1 MAADLP
7 RLQFVIITL
16 DSHLAGAV
24 AEASQL
30 VVRQLPS
37 IDLRVHVASD
47 WPENPQALERCR
59 ADIATGDIIAVTQ
72 CFQDEQVTAIRDA
85 LLARRDHCDSM
96 LVAVSAAELVRC
108 TRMGKFD
115 MGGAVEKTP
124 KPWSPLGILKKLRG
138 SRDGGRSSGERQMT
152 ALKAMPKLLRFIPGP
167 AQDVRVYLLSIQYW
181 LAGTSENIANLILLH
196 VEKYADGP
204 RKVLRAQVKS
214 EAPRSYPE
222 VGLWH
227 PAVKAEHHITESL
240 AALPPAT
247 SLPSRG
253 GAGTIGVL
261 LGRSYLLADNVAHY
275 TAMVQAFETR
285 GLRTI
290 PAFASAL
297 DARPA
302 IERFFTDASG
312 TTTVDAVVS
321 LTGFSLV
328 GGPAYNDSVAAQ
340 AALAALDVPYF
351 CLQTLEFQSTAEWQ
365 EDARGL
371 NALQATLQVAIPE
384 LDGAIGPTVFAGKS
398 SKAKGGEQGESL
410 PVPERVETVADRVA
424 QVVRMRRTSR
434 AQRKVA
440 VVLFNFPPNAGNT
453 GSAAYLDCFHSL
465 HNTMVAMRDAGYT
478 VTVPETVD
486 ELRDAIIQGNREQYG
501 SVASV
506 FAHVQ
511 TDDHLRRERWL
522 PQIEAAWGAAPGK
535 QFSDGTGIQILGAE
549 FGNVFVGVQPSFGW
563 EGDPMRLLFEGGF
576 APTHAFSAFYRWL
589 REDWGANVA
598 LHFGTHGALEF
609 MPGKQA
615 GLTEQCWPDRLI
627 GNLPNVYLYASN
639 NSSEGTLAKRRGG
652 ATTLV
657 SYLTPSVSAA
667 GLYKGLVDL
676 KATFDRWRATDHRTS
691 EAERVSLV
699 ALLQEQACALE
710 LATVSPAWSVDD
722 AVMIEGVRR
731 KLLEV
736 EQALIPVGLHVV
748 GNTPSLEERADM
760 LLAIANVGRPEADI
774 VPFGV
779 SLVSAAR
786 SALAPESIEI
796 AARDIILAMVTAGD
810 VATGLR
816 EAERAGIAP
825 MSLAPTLE
833 GLLALDRMLAV
844 DSEIPG
850 MLRALDGR
858 YLTAAPAADLVRN
871 ATVLPTG
878 RNLYGFD
885 PYKVPSPYALKEG
898 TARAEQLIA
907 RHVGDGNA
915 FPETVAFVLWGTDN
929 MKSEGTQLAQ
939 VLALMGVVPRF
950 DGVGRL
956 CGARLLT
963 LEQLGRPRVDVV
975 ASLSG
980 IFRDLLPLQVKLL
993 AEAALLC
1000 ANADEPAERNFIR
1013 KHALAAMCE
1022 DGVDME
1028 TAALRVFGNS
1038 EGTYG
1043 SNVNLLLETGRWED
1057 EDQLADMFVQRKGFA
1072 YGADGKCR
1080 AGQKMMKR
1088 ALGTASLSFQNVD
1101 SVELGAT
1108 DIDQYVEALGGVNRV
1123 IEQQQQKKVACYM
1136 GDHTGREGKI
1146 RTLEEQVV
1154 LESRTRV
1161 LNPKWYEAQLV
1172 HGYEGVRNIAGHV
1185 ATTVGWSSTT
1195 GSIPGW
1201 VYGDMAQTFVL
1212 DAEMRDRLA
1221 SLNPSAAA
1229 GMATKLLEAND
1240 RGYWSPDSATLD
1252 ALRDAAAELEDRLE
1266 GVMAR

>member
-1 MAADLP
+1 MVGESSPPLK
-7 RLQFVIITL
+7 FVIITL
-16 DSHLAGAV
+16 DAHLAGAV
-24 AEASQL
+24 AEAATL

-47 WPENPQALERCR
+47 WPENPSSLERCKS
-59 ADIATGDIIAVTQ
+59 DIATGDIIAVTQ

-108 TRMGKFD
+108 TKMGKFD

-138 SRDGGRSSGERQMT
+138 SRDGGKSSGERQMT
-152 ALKAMPKLLRFIPGP
+152 ALKAMPKLLKFIPGP

-181 LAGTSENIANLILLH
+181 LAGTADNIANLILLH

-204 RKVLRAQVKS
+204 RKVLRARVKS
-214 EAPRSYPE
+214 AAPRSYPE

-227 PAVKAEHHITESL
+227 PDVRAEHGITENL
-240 AALPPAT
+240 TLIPA
-247 SLPSRG
+247 RG
-253 GAGTIGVL
+253 AAGTVGVL

-275 TAMVQAFETR
+275 AAVVRAFESR

-302 IERFFTDASG
+302 IAQYFVDAKGASR
-312 TTTVDAVVS
+312 VDAVVS

-328 GGPAYNDSVAAQ
+328 GGPAYNDSVSAQ
-340 AALAALDVPYF
+340 TTLAQLDVPYF
-351 CLQTLEFQSTAEWQ
+351 CLQTLEFQSTPEWQ
-365 EDARGL
+365 NDPRGL
-371 NALQATLQVAIPE
+371 NPLQATLQVAIPE
-384 LDGAIGPTVFAGKS
+384 LDGAIGPTVFAGKVGA
-398 SKAKGGEQGESL
+398 AKGVENAESL
-410 PVPERVETVADRVA
+410 PITERVETMASRVEKMI
-424 QVVRMRRTSR
+424 RMRRTPR
-434 AQRKVA
+434 AERKVA

-453 GSAAYLDCFHSL
+453 GSAAYIDCFHSL
-465 HNTMVAMRDAGYT
+465 YNTMLAMREGGYA
-478 VTVPETVD
+478 VTVPESVD
-486 ELRDAIIQGNREQYG
+486 ALRDAVIQGNREQYG

-506 FAHVQ
+506 FTRIP
-511 TDDHLRRERWL
+511 TDDHVRREQFL
-522 PQIEAAWGAAPGK
+522 PQIEGAWGAAPGK
-535 QFSDGTGIQILGAE
+535 QFADGYGIQILGVE
-549 FGNVFVGVQPSFGW
+549 FGNLFVGVQPSFGW
-563 EGDPMRLLFEGGF
+563 EGDPMRLLFEGNF

-589 REDWGANVA
+589 REDWGAHVA

-615 GLTEQCWPDRLI
+615 GLTDQCWPDRLI
-627 GNLPNVYLYASN
+627 GDLPNVYLYASN

-652 ATTLV
+652 ATTLI
-657 SYLTPSVSAA
+657 SYLTPSLSSS
-667 GLYKGLVDL
+667 GLYKGLLDL
-676 KATFDRWRATDHRTS
+676 KATFERWRATDDRTS
-691 EAERVSLV
+691 DAEKTSLV
-699 ALLQEQACALE
+699 ALLQEQSVALE
-710 LATVSPAWSVDD
+710 LTTALPLWSTVD
-722 AVMIEGVRR
+722 AVTIESVRQ

-736 EQALIPVGLHVV
+736 EQALIPVGLHIV
-748 GNTPSLEERADM
+748 GKVPTVEERADT

-774 VPFGV
+774 TPFGTTIRDAARRALSDDAIDSTAREIV
-779 SLVSAAR
+779 FAAVAAGEVSA
-786 SALAPESIEI
+786 
-796 AARDIILAMVTAGD
+796 
-810 VATGLR
+810 GLR
-816 EAERAGIAP
+816 VAERAGISP
-825 MSLAPTLE
+825 MALEPTLS
-833 GLLALDRMLAV
+833 GLMTLDSLLAEDA
-844 DSEIPG
+844 EIPG
-850 MLRALDGR
+850 MLRAMDGR
-858 YLTAAPAADLVRN
+858 YVTAAPAADLVRN
-871 ATVLPTG
+871 TAVLPTG

-898 TARAEQLIA
+898 TARAELLIA
-907 RHVGDGNA
+907 RHMADGNA

-956 CGARLLT
+956 CGARLLS
-963 LEQLGRPRVDVV
+963 LAQLGRPRVDVV

-1000 ANADEPAERNFIR
+1000 ASVVEPEEQNFIR
-1013 KHALAAMCE
+1013 KHAMAAMRE
-1022 DGVDME
+1022 DGVDLE
-1028 TAALRVFGNS
+1028 TASLRVFGNS
-1038 EGTYG
+1038 EGSYG

-1057 EDQLADMFVQRKGFA
+1057 EDQLADLFVQRKGFA

-1136 GDHTGREGKI
+1136 GDHTGKDGKI

-1161 LNPKWYEAQLV
+1161 LNPKWFEGQLV

-1195 GSIPGW
+1195 GSVPGW

-1240 RGYWSPDSATLD
+1240 RGYWSPDAATLD

-1266 GVMAR
+1266 GVVAR

>member
-1 MAADLP
+1 MAADVLP
-7 RLQFVIITL
+7 PLTFVIITL

-24 AEASQL
+24 AEAAAM
-30 VVRQLPS
+30 VAPQLPT
-37 IDLRVHVASD
+37 LELCVHVASD
-47 WPENPQALERCR
+47 WPENPAALERCR
-59 ADIATGDIIAVTQ
+59 ADIARGNIIAVTQ

-85 LLARRDHCDSM
+85 LLARRDHCDAM
-96 LVAVSAAELVRC
+96 MVAVSAAELVRC
-108 TRMGKFD
+108 TKLGKFD
-115 MGGAVEKTP
+115 MGGAEEKKP

-138 SRDGGRSSGERQMT
+138 SRSDGSSSGERQMT
-152 ALKAMPKLLRFIPGP
+152 ALKAMPKLLKFIPGT

-181 LAGTSENIANLILLH
+181 LAGTSENIANLIRLH
-196 VEKYADGP
+196 VERYAAGP
-204 RKVLRAQVKS
+204 RKVLRTRVTA
-214 EAPRSYPE
+214 EAPRVYPE
-222 VGLWH
+222 TGLWH
-227 PAVKAEHHITESL
+227 PDIGGEHGITDR
-240 AALPPAT
+240 AGDLPV
-247 SLPSRG
+247 RG
-253 GAGTIGVL
+253 NAGTIGVL

-275 TAMVQAFETR
+275 TAIVRAFESR

-290 PAFASAL
+290 PAFSSAL

-302 IERFFTDASG
+302 IETYFVGADGRAG
-312 TTTVDAVVS
+312 VDAVVS

-328 GGPAYNDSVAAQ
+328 GGPAYNDANAAQ
-340 AALAALDVPYF
+340 ATLAQLDVPYF
-351 CLQTLEFQSTAEWQ
+351 CLQTLEFQTTAEWQ
-365 EDARGL
+365 GDPRGL
-371 NALQATLQVAIPE
+371 NPLQATLQVAIPE
-384 LDGAIGPTVFAGKS
+384 LDGAIGPTVFAGKAS
-398 SKAKGGEQGESL
+398 GAKGVEQAESL
-410 PVPERVETVADRVA
+410 PIVDRVETIADRVSKM
-424 QVVRMRRTSR
+424 VRMRRTPR
-434 AQRKVA
+434 AERKVA

-453 GSAAYLDCFHSL
+453 GSAAYLDCFASL
-465 HNTMVAMRDAGYT
+465 YNTMVAMKAAGYLVDLPESVDALRVA
-478 VTVPETVD
+478 VTE
-486 ELRDAIIQGNREQYG
+486 GNREQYG
-501 SVASV
+501 SPAAV
-506 FAHVQ
+506 FTRIP
-511 TDDHLRRERWL
+511 TDDHVRRERWL
-522 PQIEAAWGAAPGK
+522 PQIEGAWGAAPGK
-535 QFSDGTGIQILGAE
+535 QFADGLGIQVLGAE

-563 EGDPMRLLFEGGF
+563 EGDPMRLLFEGNF

-589 REDWGANVA
+589 REDWGAHAA

-615 GLTEQCWPDRLI
+615 GLTHECWPDRLI
-627 GNLPNVYLYASN
+627 GDLPNIYLYASN

-652 ATTLV
+652 ATTLI
-657 SYLTPSVSAA
+657 SYLTPSVATA
-667 GLYKGLVDL
+667 GVYKGLADL
-676 KATFDRWRATDHRTS
+676 KATIERWRGMDARTGDG
-691 EAERVSLV
+691 ERASL
-699 ALLQEQACALE
+699 ASMIQEQACTLE
-710 LATVSPAWSVDD
+710 LATPLPMWTPTDHA
-722 AVMIEGVRR
+722 AIETVRL

-736 EQALIPVGLHVV
+736 EQALIPVGLHIV
-748 GNTPSLEERADM
+748 GQVPSVAERAEM
-760 LLAIANVGRPEADI
+760 LLAIANVGRPEADVAPLGETLRAASRAVLTHEQVEEAARAI
-774 VPFGV
+774 VIATINGG
-779 SLVSAAR
+779 SAA
-786 SALAPESIEI
+786 A
-796 AARDIILAMVTAGD
+796 
-810 VATGLR
+810 GLR

-825 MSLAPTLE
+825 LALE
-833 GLLALDRMLAV
+833 PVLDGLLRIDQLLAT
-844 DSEIPG
+844 DGEIPG

-858 YLTAAPAADLVRN
+858 FVTAAPAADLVRN
-871 ATVLPTG
+871 TAVLPTG

-885 PYKVPSPYALKEG
+885 PYKVPSPYALREG
-898 TARAEQLIA
+898 SVRAEQLIE
-907 RHVGDGNA
+907 RHVADGHA

-963 LEQLGRPRVDVV
+963 LAQLGRPRVDVV

-1000 ANADEPAERNFIR
+1000 ASADEPESQNFIR
-1013 KHALAAMCE
+1013 QHALAAMRE
-1022 DGVDME
+1022 DGVDLE

-1038 EGTYG
+1038 EGSYG

-1057 EDQLADMFVQRKGFA
+1057 EDQLADLFVQRKGFA

-1080 AGQKMMKR
+1080 AGQQMMKR

-1136 GDHTGREGKI
+1136 GDHTGRDGKI

-1154 LESRTRV
+1154 LETRTRM
-1161 LNPKWYEAQLV
+1161 LNPKWYEGQLV

-1195 GSIPGW
+1195 GSVPGW

-1212 DAEMRDRLA
+1212 DADMRDRLA

-1240 RGYWSPDSATLD
+1240 RGYWSPDAATLD
-1252 ALRDAAAELEDRLE
+1252 ALRDAAADLEDRLE
-1266 GVMAR
+1266 GVVAR

>member
-1 MAADLP
+1 MAAESLP
-7 RLQFVIITL
+7 TLKFVIITL
-16 DSHLAGAV
+16 DAHLAGAV
-24 AEASQL
+24 AEAASM
-30 VVRQLPS
+30 VVSQLPS

-47 WPENPQALERCR
+47 WPEDPASLERCR

-85 LLARRDHCDSM
+85 LLARRDHCDSI
-96 LVAVSAAELVRC
+96 LVAVSAPELVRC
-108 TRMGKFD
+108 TKMGKFD
-115 MGGAVEKTP
+115 LGGAEEKKP
-124 KPWSPLGILKKLRG
+124 KPWSPLAILKKLRG
-138 SRDGGRSSGERQMT
+138 SRGDGKSSGERQMT
-152 ALKAMPKLLRFIPGP
+152 ALKAMPKLLKFIPGP

-196 VEKYADGP
+196 VEKYASGP
-204 RKVLRAQVKS
+204 RAVLRARVKS
-214 EAPRSYPE
+214 DAPRTYPE

-227 PAVKAEHHITESL
+227 PDVRAEHGITETLSQ
-240 AALPPAT
+240 LPA
-247 SLPSRG
+247 RG
-253 GAGTIGVL
+253 SAGTVGVL

-275 TAMVQAFETR
+275 AAVVRAFERR

-297 DARPA
+297 DSRPA
-302 IERFFTDASG
+302 IERFFVDGSG
-312 TTTVDAVVS
+312 RSTVDAVVS

-328 GGPAYNDSVAAQ
+328 GGPAYNDSAAAQ
-340 AALAALDVPYF
+340 ATLGALDVPYF
-351 CLQTLEFQSTAEWQ
+351 CLQTLEFQSTPEWQ
-365 EDARGL
+365 NDPRGL
-371 NALQATLQVAIPE
+371 NPLQATLQVAIPE
-384 LDGAIGPTVFAGKS
+384 LDGAIGPTVFAGKAS
-398 SKAKGGEQGESL
+398 AAKGVEQAESL
-410 PVPERVETVADRVA
+410 PIEERVETMADRVGKLI
-424 QVVRMRRTSR
+424 RMRRTRR
-434 AQRKVA
+434 AERKVA

-453 GSAAYLDCFHSL
+453 GSAAYIDCFHSL
-465 HNTMVAMRDAGYT
+465 YNTMLAMRDGGYT
-478 VTVPETVD
+478 VTVPESVD
-486 ELRDAIIQGNREQYG
+486 ALRDAVIQGNREQFG

-506 FAHVQ
+506 FARIP
-511 TDDHLRRERWL
+511 TDDHVRRERYL
-522 PQIEAAWGAAPGK
+522 PQIEGAWGAAPGR
-535 QFSDGTGIQILGAE
+535 QFADGYGIQILGAE
-549 FGNVFVGVQPSFGW
+549 FGNLFVGVQPSFGW
-563 EGDPMRLLFEGGF
+563 EGDPMRLLFEGNF

-589 REDWGANVA
+589 REDWGAHVA

-615 GLTEQCWPDRLI
+615 GLTDQCWPDRLI
-627 GNLPNVYLYASN
+627 GDLPNVYLYASN

-652 ATTLV
+652 ATTLI
-657 SYLTPSVSAA
+657 SYLTPSLSSA

-676 KATFDRWRATDHRTS
+676 KATFERWRNTDARTS
-691 EAERVSLV
+691 DAEIASLV

-710 LATVSPAWSVDD
+710 LTTAAPAWSPADG
-722 AVMIEGVRR
+722 VMIESVRQ

-736 EQALIPVGLHVV
+736 EQALIPVGLHIV
-748 GNTPSLEERADM
+748 GKTPSVEERADM

-774 VPFGV
+774 TPFGDT
-779 SLVSAAR
+779 LRAAAR
-786 SALAPESIEI
+786 RALTDEQFES
-796 AARDIILAMVTAGD
+796 AARDIVAAAVSAGD
-810 VATGLR
+810 ASAGLR
-816 EAERAGIAP
+816 VAERVGIAP
-825 MSLAPTLE
+825 MALEPTLR
-833 GLLALDRMLAV
+833 GLMTLDALLAE

-850 MLRALDGR
+850 MLRAMDGR
-858 YLTAAPAADLVRN
+858 YVSAAPAADLVRN
-871 ATVLPTG
+871 TAVLPTG

-898 TARAEQLIA
+898 AARAEQLIS
-907 RHVGDGNA
+907 RHVADGND

-956 CGARLLT
+956 CGARLLS
-963 LEQLGRPRVDVV
+963 LPQLGRPRVDVV

-1000 ANADEPAERNFIR
+1000 ASADEPEDQNFIR
-1013 KHALAAMCE
+1013 KHALAAMRE
-1022 DGVDME
+1022 DGVDLE
-1028 TAALRVFGNS
+1028 TASLRVFGNS
-1038 EGTYG
+1038 EGSYG

-1057 EDQLADMFVQRKGFA
+1057 EDQLADLFVQRKGFA

-1136 GDHTGREGKI
+1136 GDHTGKDGRI

-1154 LESRTRV
+1154 LETRTRV
-1161 LNPKWYEAQLV
+1161 LNPKWFEGQLV

-1195 GSIPGW
+1195 GSVPGW

-1221 SLNPSAAA
+1221 TLNPSAAA

-1240 RGYWSPDSATLD
+1240 RGYWSPDAATLD
-1252 ALRDAAAELEDRLE
+1252 ALRDAAADLEDRLE
-1266 GVMAR
+1266 GVVAR

>member
-1 MAADLP
+1 MAAESLP
-7 RLQFVIITL
+7 SLKFVIITL
-16 DSHLAGAV
+16 DAHLAGAV
-24 AEASQL
+24 SEAAAIVL
-30 VVRQLPS
+30 RQLPT

-47 WPENPQALERCR
+47 WPETPAALERCKM
-59 ADIATGDIIAVTQ
+59 DIATGDIIAVTQ
-72 CFQDEQVTAIRDA
+72 CFQDEQVSAIREA

-115 MGGAVEKTP
+115 LGGAEEKKTS
-124 KPWSPLGILKKLRG
+124 PWSPLGILKKLRG
-138 SRDGGRSSGERQMT
+138 TRADGKSSGERQMT
-152 ALKAMPKLLRFIPGP
+152 ALKAMPKLLKFIPGP

-204 RKVLRAQVKS
+204 RKVLRARVKS
-214 EAPRSYPE
+214 AAPRVYPE

-227 PAVKAEHHITESL
+227 PDVRAEHGITESL
-240 AALPPAT
+240 AALPTTGTA
-247 SLPSRG
+247 
-253 GAGTIGVL
+253 GAIGVL

-275 TAMVQAFETR
+275 VAVVRAFERR
-285 GLRTI
+285 GLKTI

-302 IERFFTDASG
+302 IEQFFMDKQGRTR
-312 TTTVDAVVS
+312 VDAIVS

-328 GGPAYNDSVAAQ
+328 GGPAYNDSVSAQ
-340 AALAALDVPYF
+340 TTLAQVDVPYF
-351 CLQTLEFQSTAEWQ
+351 CLQTLEFQSTPEWQ
-365 EDARGL
+365 QDPRGL
-371 NALQATLQVAIPE
+371 NPLQATLQVAIPE
-384 LDGAIGPTVFAGKS
+384 LDGAIGPTVFAGKVGA
-398 SKAKGGEQGESL
+398 AKGVEQAESL
-410 PVPERVETVADRVA
+410 PITERVETMADRVSRM
-424 QVVRMRRTSR
+424 VRMRRTAR
-434 AQRKVA
+434 AERKVA

-453 GSAAYLDCFHSL
+453 GSAAYIDCFHSL
-465 HNTMVAMRDAGYT
+465 YNTMVAMRDGGYSI
-478 VTVPETVD
+478 TVPASVD
-486 ELRDAIIQGNREQYG
+486 ALRDAVIQGNREQYG
-501 SVASV
+501 TVANMFTRV
-506 FAHVQ
+506 ATEDHV
-511 TDDHLRRERWL
+511 RRETWL
-522 PQIEAAWGAAPGK
+522 PQIEGAWGAAPGK
-535 QFSDGTGIQILGAE
+535 QFADGAGIHILGAA
-549 FGNVFVGVQPSFGW
+549 FGNLFVGVQPSFGW
-563 EGDPMRLLFEGGF
+563 EGDPMRLLFEGSF

-589 REDWGANVA
+589 REDWGAHVA

-615 GLTEQCWPDRLI
+615 GLTDQCWPDRLI
-627 GNLPNVYLYASN
+627 GDLPNVYLYASN

-652 ATTLV
+652 ATTLI

-676 KATFDRWRATDHRTS
+676 KASFERWRNTDERTTES
-691 EAERVSLV
+691 EKLSLV

-710 LATVSPAWSVDD
+710 LTTALPQWTPAD
-722 AVMIEGVRR
+722 GVRIEAVR
-731 KLLEV
+731 QKLLEV
-736 EQALIPVGLHVV
+736 EQALIPVGLHIV
-748 GNTPSLEERADM
+748 GRTPSVAERADM
-760 LLAIANVGRPEADI
+760 LLAIAGVGRPEADI
-774 VPFGV
+774 VPFGDT
-779 SLVSAAR
+779 LRAAAR
-786 SALAPESIEI
+786 RDLTDEEFEA
-796 AARDIILAMVTAGD
+796 AARDIVCATVTAGD
-810 VATGLR
+810 VKAGLR

-825 MSLAPTLE
+825 MALEPTLN
-833 GLLALDRMLAV
+833 GLLGLDAMLSH

-858 YLTAAPAADLVRN
+858 YVSAAPAADLVRN
-871 ATVLPTG
+871 TAVLPTG

-898 TARAEQLIA
+898 AARAEQLIA
-907 RHVGDGNA
+907 RHVADGHD
-915 FPETVAFVLWGTDN
+915 FPATVAFVLWGTDN

-956 CGARLLT
+956 CGARLMSLAS
-963 LEQLGRPRVDVV
+963 LGRPRVDVV

-1000 ANADEPAERNFIR
+1000 ASADEPDEMNFIR
-1013 KHALAAMCE
+1013 KHAMAAMRE
-1022 DGVDME
+1022 DGVDLE
-1028 TAALRVFGNS
+1028 TASLRVFGNS

-1043 SNVNLLLETGRWED
+1043 SNVNLLLETGRWD
-1057 EDQLADMFVQRKGFA
+1057 DDDQLADLFVQRKGFA

-1136 GDHTGREGKI
+1136 GDHTGKDGKI

-1154 LESRTRV
+1154 LESRTRA
-1161 LNPKWYEAQLV
+1161 LNPKWFEGQLA

-1195 GSIPGW
+1195 GSVPGW
-1201 VYGDMAQTFVL
+1201 VYGEMAQTFVL

-1221 SLNPSAAA
+1221 SLNPSAAS

-1240 RGYWSPDSATLD
+1240 RGYWAPDAATLE
-1252 ALRDAAAELEDRLE
+1252 ALRDAAADLEDRLE
-1266 GVMAR
+1266 GVVAR

>member
-1 MAADLP
+1 MRADGLP
-7 RLQFVIITL
+7 PLKFVIITL
-16 DSHLAGAV
+16 DAHLAGAV
-24 AEASQL
+24 AEAASM

-37 IDLRVHVASD
+37 IELCVHVASD
-47 WPENPQALERCR
+47 WPESPAALEHCR
-59 ADIATGDIIAVTQ
+59 RDIATGDIIAVTQ

-85 LLARRDHCDSM
+85 LLARRDHCDAM
-96 LVAVSAAELVRC
+96 LVAVSAPELVRC

-115 MGGAVEKTP
+115 LGGAEEKQP

-138 SRDGGRSSGERQMT
+138 SRTDGKSSGERQMT
-152 ALKAMPKLLRFIPGP
+152 ALKAMPKLLKFIPGP

-181 LAGTSENIANLILLH
+181 LAGTAENIANLVLLH

-204 RKVLRAQVKS
+204 RKVLRARVKS
-214 EAPRSYPE
+214 EAPKVYPE

-227 PAVKAEHHITESL
+227 PDVPAAHGITEQLS
-240 AALPPAT
+240 AI
-247 SLPSRG
+247 PSRG
-253 GAGTIGVL
+253 AAGTVGVL

-275 TAMVQAFETR
+275 AAVVRAFEAR

-297 DARPA
+297 DSRPA
-302 IERFFTDASG
+302 IERFFVDGAHR
-312 TTTVDAVVS
+312 TTVDAVVS

-340 AALAALDVPYF
+340 ATLGALDVPYF
-351 CLQTLEFQSTAEWQ
+351 CLQTLEFQSTPEWQ
-365 EDARGL
+365 NDPRGL
-371 NALQATLQVAIPE
+371 NPLQATLQVAIPE
-384 LDGAIGPTVFAGKS
+384 LDGAIGPTVFAGKVGA
-398 SKAKGGEQGESL
+398 AKGVENAESL
-410 PVPERVETVADRVA
+410 PIPERVETIADRVA
-424 QVVRMRRTSR
+424 RVIRMRRTPR
-434 AQRKVA
+434 AERKVA

-465 HNTMVAMRDAGYT
+465 YNTLVAMKAGGYT
-478 VTVPETVD
+478 VTVPESVD
-486 ELRDAIIQGNREQYG
+486 ALRDAVIQGNREQYG

-506 FAHVQ
+506 FARIP
-511 TDDHLRRERWL
+511 TDDHVRRERWL
-522 PQIEAAWGAAPGK
+522 PQIEGAWGAAPGQ
-535 QFSDGTGIQILGAE
+535 QFADGYGIQILGAE

-563 EGDPMRLLFEGGF
+563 EGDPMRLLFEGNF

-589 REDWGANVA
+589 REDWGAHVA

-615 GLTEQCWPDRLI
+615 GLTDQCWPDRLI
-627 GNLPNVYLYASN
+627 GDLPNVYLYASN

-652 ATTLV
+652 ATTLI
-657 SYLTPSVSAA
+657 SYLTPSLASA

-676 KATFDRWRATDHRTS
+676 KASFDRWRNTDARTTD
-691 EAERVSLV
+691 AEKDSLV

-710 LATVSPAWSVDD
+710 LTTASPSWTPADGAVIESV
-722 AVMIEGVRR
+722 RQ

-736 EQALIPVGLHVV
+736 EQSLIPVGLHVV
-748 GNTPSLEERADM
+748 GRTPSVEERADM
-760 LLAIANVGRPEADI
+760 LVAIASVGRPDVDIAPFAETVRAAARREMADEAFDLAARAI
-774 VPFGV
+774 VTAA
-779 SLVSAAR
+779 VSAG
-786 SALAPESIEI
+786 
-796 AARDIILAMVTAGD
+796 DVTAG
-810 VATGLR
+810 LH
-816 EAERAGIAP
+816 EAERHGIAP
-825 MSLAPTLE
+825 MALEPTLR
-833 GLLALDRMLAV
+833 GLLSLDALLA
-844 DSEIPG
+844 DDAEIPG

-858 YLTAAPAADLVRN
+858 YVSAAPAADLVRN
-871 ATVLPTG
+871 TAVLPTG

-898 TARAEQLIA
+898 SARAEQLIA
-907 RHVGDGNA
+907 RHVADGHD

-956 CGARLLT
+956 CGARLLS
-963 LEQLGRPRVDVV
+963 LAQLGRPRVDVV

-1000 ANADEPAERNFIR
+1000 ASADEPESQNFIR
-1013 KHALAAMCE
+1013 KHALAAMRD
-1022 DGVDME
+1022 DGVDLE
-1028 TAALRVFGNS
+1028 TASLRVFGNS
-1038 EGTYG
+1038 EGSYG

-1057 EDQLADMFVQRKGFA
+1057 ENQLADLFVQRKGYA

-1080 AGQKMMKR
+1080 AGQQMMKR

-1136 GDHTGREGKI
+1136 GDHTGKDGRI

-1154 LESRTRV
+1154 LESRTRA
-1161 LNPKWYEAQLV
+1161 LNPKWYEGQLA

-1195 GSIPGW
+1195 GSVPGW

-1240 RGYWSPDSATLD
+1240 RGYWSPDAATLE
-1252 ALRDAAAELEDRLE
+1252 ALRDAAADLEDRLE
-1266 GVMAR
+1266 GVVAR

>member
-1 MAADLP
+1 MAAEVLP
-7 RLQFVIITL
+7 SLKFVIITL

-24 AEASQL
+24 AEAASM
-30 VVRQLPS
+30 VVKQLPS

-47 WPENPQALERCR
+47 WPENPAALERCK

-72 CFQDEQVTAIRDA
+72 CFQDEQVTAIREA
-85 LLARRDHCDSM
+85 LLARRHHCDSM

-108 TRMGKFD
+108 TKMGKFD
-115 MGGAVEKTP
+115 LGGAEEKKP
-124 KPWSPLGILKKLRG
+124 RPWSPLGILKSLRG
-138 SRDGGRSSGERQMT
+138 SRGDGKSSGERQMT
-152 ALKAMPKLLRFIPGP
+152 ALKAMPKLLKFIPGP

-196 VEKYADGP
+196 VGKYANGP
-204 RKVLRAQVKS
+204 RKVLRAGVKS
-214 EAPRSYPE
+214 ELPRTYPE

-227 PAVKAEHHITESL
+227 PDIKAEHGITELMS
-240 AALPPAT
+240 AV
-247 SLPSRG
+247 PSRG
-253 GAGTIGVL
+253 ASGTVGVL

-275 TAMVQAFETR
+275 AAVVRAFERR

-297 DARPA
+297 DSRPA
-302 IERFFTDASG
+302 IDRFFVDGAG
-312 TTTVDAVVS
+312 RTTVDAVVS

-328 GGPAYNDSVAAQ
+328 GGPAYNDSTAAQ
-340 AALAALDVPYF
+340 HTLGKLDVPYF
-351 CLQTLEFQSTAEWQ
+351 CLQTLEFQSTPEWQ
-365 EDARGL
+365 NDPRGL
-371 NALQATLQVAIPE
+371 NPLQATLQVALPE
-384 LDGAIGPTVFAGKS
+384 LDGAIGPMVYAGKVGA
-398 SKAKGGEQGESL
+398 AKGVEQAASL
-410 PVPERVETVADRVA
+410 PITERVETMADRVT
-424 QVVRMRRTSR
+424 QMIRMRRTAR
-434 AQRKVA
+434 AERKVA

-453 GSAAYLDCFHSL
+453 GSAAYIDCFHSL
-465 HNTMVAMRDAGYT
+465 YNTMVAMRDAGYT
-478 VTVPETVD
+478 VTVPESVD
-486 ELRDAIIQGNREQYG
+486 ALRDAVIQGNREQYG

-506 FAHVQ
+506 FARIP
-511 TDDHLRRERWL
+511 TDDHVRRERYL
-522 PQIEAAWGAAPGK
+522 PQIEGAWGAAPGK
-535 QFSDGTGIQILGAE
+535 QFADGYGIQILGAE

-563 EGDPMRLLFEGGF
+563 EGDPMRLLFEGNF

-589 REDWGANVA
+589 REDWGAHVA

-615 GLTEQCWPDRLI
+615 GLTDQCWPDRLI
-627 GNLPNVYLYASN
+627 GDLPNVYLYASN

-652 ATTLV
+652 ATTLI
-657 SYLTPSVSAA
+657 SYLTPSLSSA

-676 KATFDRWRATDHRTS
+676 KATFERWRNTDDRTS
-691 EAERVSLV
+691 DSEKSSLV

-710 LATVSPAWSVDD
+710 LTSALPCWSPSDTL
-722 AVMIEGVRR
+722 MIESVRQ

-736 EQALIPVGLHVV
+736 EQALIPIGLHIV
-748 GNTPSLEERADM
+748 GKTPSVEERADM
-760 LLAIANVGRPEADI
+760 LLAIASVGRPEAD
-774 VPFGV
+774 VAPFGDT
-779 SLVSAAR
+779 LRAAAR
-786 SALAPESIEI
+786 RELTDEQFEA
-796 AARDIILAMVTAGD
+796 AARDIVKAAVLAGD
-810 VATGLR
+810 TSAGLR
-816 EAERAGIAP
+816 EAERAGVAP
-825 MSLAPTLE
+825 LALEPTLRGLMSLD
-833 GLLALDRMLAV
+833 ALLAV

-850 MLRALDGR
+850 MLRAMDGR
-858 YLTAAPAADLVRN
+858 YVSAAPAADLVRN
-871 ATVLPTG
+871 SAVLPTG

-885 PYKVPSPYALKEG
+885 PYKVPSPYALTEG

-907 RHVGDGNA
+907 RHVADGND

-956 CGARLLT
+956 CGARLLS
-963 LEQLGRPRVDVV
+963 LPQLGRPRVDVV

-1000 ANADEPAERNFIR
+1000 ASADEPEDQNFVR
-1013 KHALAAMCE
+1013 KHALSAMRE
-1022 DGVDME
+1022 DGVDLE
-1028 TAALRVFGNS
+1028 TASLRVFGNS
-1038 EGTYG
+1038 EGSYG

-1057 EDQLADMFVQRKGFA
+1057 EDQLADLFVQRKGFA

-1136 GDHTGREGKI
+1136 GDHTGKDGKI

-1154 LESRTRV
+1154 LETRTRA
-1161 LNPKWYEAQLV
+1161 LNPKWFEGQLV
-1172 HGYEGVRNIAGHV
+1172 HGYEGVRNIAGHI

-1195 GSIPGW
+1195 GSVPGW

-1212 DAEMRDRLA
+1212 DAGMRDRLA
-1221 SLNPSAAA
+1221 NLNPSAAV
-1229 GMATKLLEAND
+1229 GMATKLLEANE
-1240 RGYWSPDSATLD
+1240 RGYWSPDAATLD
-1252 ALRDAAAELEDRLE
+1252 ALRDASAELEDRLE
-1266 GVMAR
+1266 GVVAR